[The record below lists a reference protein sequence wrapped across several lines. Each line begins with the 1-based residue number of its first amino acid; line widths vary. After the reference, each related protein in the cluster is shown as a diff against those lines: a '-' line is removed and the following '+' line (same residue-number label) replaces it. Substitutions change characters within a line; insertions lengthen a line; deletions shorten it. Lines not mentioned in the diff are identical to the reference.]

1 MQSLCV
7 RGGYIYYVVCA
18 YSNREGSIF
27 YPGDGGGENFF
38 SMFRGIIE
46 IIGIEW
52 LRKQAGLPACFLN

>member
-1 MQSLCV
+1 MWFALILI
-7 RGGYIYYVVCA
+7 G
-18 YSNREGSIF
+18 REAFFILVM
-27 YPGDGGGENFF
+27 GGGENFF